1 VLNLDAL
8 LKTHLTTIRIKEELI
23 MKQRILFIISIIS
36 TILYAD
42 GLDMEKLKGMQARS
56 IGPAGMSGRVTAIDV
71 VLANTDVMYVGTAS
85 GGLWKSESGG
95 IKWEPIFD
103 DQNAASIGDVAVDPT
118 NPDVIWVGTGEG
130 NPRNSQ
136 SAGFGVYKS
145 NDGGQSWEFK
155 GLGETRNIHRVLIN
169 PNNSNEVY
177 IGAQGPAWGDSEHR
191 GVYKTNDGGDT
202 WEKILYIDEQT
213 GIGELVMDP
222 RNPDKL
228 IANMWQFRRWP
239 WFFKSGGSSSGM
251 HITFDGG
258 KTWTKRTDKDGLPKG
273 DLGRMG
279 IAISR
284 SNPKIIYALI
294 ESKKNAFYKSED
306 GGFKWKKVSDK
317 NIGGRPFYYA
327 EIYVDPINENRIY
340 NLHTYVTVSNDGAK
354 TFESLMTAYG
364 ANGVHPDHHA
374 FWGHPTNPNFII
386 EGNDGGLNISLDQG
400 KTWRFIENLPLAQFY
415 HINYDMDWP
424 YNVYGGMQDNG
435 SWRGPAY
442 VWRAGGIRNAYWE
455 ELFFGDGFDVVPHP
469 GNSRFGY
476 AMSQQGNVGRYDLVT
491 GHTQLIKPVHPKGE
505 YLRYNWNAAIAQDPF
520 DEDAIYY
527 GSQYVHY
534 STDRGNNWEIISP
547 DLTTNDPEKQKQH
560 ESGGLTYDATGAENF
575 TTIIVIEP
583 SPLDR
588 NVIWVGTDDG
598 NVQVTTDRGKTWKN
612 VANKIYG
619 APKGSWIPQINASTF
634 DKESAV
640 VVINN
645 YRRNDWNPYVYK
657 TDNYGKSWKSIAD
670 EEDVWGYALSY
681 VQDSIEP
688 NLQFL
693 GTEYGL
699 YVTIDNANTWTKW
712 TNGYPTVST
721 MDLKIHPRE
730 HDLVIGTFG
739 RAAYILDDIRPLRA
753 MAASKTNLMKKPL
766 HLFEPPTAVMAINR
780 QASGTRFEA
789 NAIFSGENRRGGAM
803 LSFVFNPKKDKKSS
817 EEGKKQKVKMEV
829 LDDNGD
835 VIRTIKHD
843 VKQGLNRIYWGLRH
857 KGVRSPNS
865 RRAQQNGR
873 EPGGRSVLPGSYTV
887 RLSARKDTTFQVVDV
902 ISDPR
907 VGIKARN
914 LERLIPIYER
924 QMEITKSVTA
934 MIDRIREAKKTVES
948 VNKMLDLK
956 KKKHK
961 ALKKTSKA
969 ITNSLDTL
977 QHLIVN
983 RRGLQGIV
991 RSPDILSAKVGAIG
1005 RYLYSNITGPND
1017 THTYLLN
1024 YAESE
1029 TEKVLEKVNA
1039 FFNDDWEEYQSNVE
1053 DADLSLF
1060 KDYKPIKI
1068 Q

>member
-1 VLNLDAL
+1 
-8 LKTHLTTIRIKEELI
+8 

-1017 THTYLLN
+1017 THSYLLN

>member
-1 VLNLDAL
+1 
-8 LKTHLTTIRIKEELI
+8 

-103 DQNAASIGDVAVDPT
+103 DQNAASIGDVAVDPN

-386 EGNDGGLNISLDQG
+386 EGNDGGLNISLDRG

-699 YVTIDNANTWTKW
+699 YLTIDNANTWTKW

-803 LSFVFNPKKDKKSS
+803 LSFIFNPKKDEKLKKDKKSS

-835 VIRTIKHD
+835 VIRTVKHD

-857 KGVRSPNS
+857 KGVRSPNA

-873 EPGGRSVLPGSYTV
+873 EPGGRPVLPGSYTV
-887 RLSARKDTTFQVVDV
+887 RLSARQDTTFQVVDV

-1017 THTYLLN
+1017 THSYLLN